1 MILRSPRP
9 TLTNTLFPYT
19 TLFRSAVFLYIACRL
34 ARPDWVLDLGIAT
47 RLAAPAGFAG
57 GLLQGAPVISAPIS
71 STFLNAQRI
80 DRSAFIATISVFFVA
95 MSATQV
101 PLLVGWGVLTPLRL
115 LLSVAAILP
124 LVAGMPLGALLAK
137 RFSKEFFDRLILVL
151 LALVAARLV
160 LNEIGRAHV

>member
-57 GLLQGAPVISAPIS
+57 GLLQGAAGISAPIS
-71 STFLNAQRI
+71 ITFLNAMRI
-80 DRSAFIATISVFFVA
+80 DRAAFIATISVFFVA
-95 MSATQV
+95 MSADRKST
-101 PLLVGWGVLTPLRL
+101 RL
-115 LLSVAAILP
+115 NS
-124 LVAGMPLGALLAK
+124 
-137 RFSKEFFDRLILVL
+137 SQ
-151 LALVAARLV
+151 
-160 LNEIGRAHV
+160 